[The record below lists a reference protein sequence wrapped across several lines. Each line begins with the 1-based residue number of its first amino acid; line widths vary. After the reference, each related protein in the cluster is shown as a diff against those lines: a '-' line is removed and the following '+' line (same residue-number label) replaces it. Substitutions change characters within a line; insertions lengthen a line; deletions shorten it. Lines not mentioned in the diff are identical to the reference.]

1 MKRGDWFDIN
11 EEYDKIRKTGEYM
24 SFDFG
29 ILIPYIKELIK
40 KNSAAK
46 NWYSSNVEDVHVMI
60 WDYGK
65 QLQCTNKPDFVTLS
79 GQEWTRKRMK
89 TKHNLKE

>member
-46 NWYSSNVEDVHVMI
+46 N
-60 WDYGK
+60 
-65 QLQCTNKPDFVTLS
+65 
-79 GQEWTRKRMK
+79 
-89 TKHNLKE
+89 